1 MKIQKLFPMLL
12 LWLAVLAACK
22 RPADKSATD
31 PQQLNHT
38 WVLQSLQGQ
47 PIAATQAGRTPRL
60 TFDLSQNRVSG
71 HTGCNRLSGGA
82 TVKGDQIVF
91 SRLITT
97 KMACM
102 GESME
107 QPFLSV
113 LNDSTL
119 TFTLQAGELT
129 LLQGGSPV
137 LVFKKE
143 E

>member
-1 MKIQKLFPMLL
+1 MKVQKLLSLL
-12 LWLAVLAACK
+12 LLGLVVLASCQ
-22 RPADKSATD
+22 RPAAESGTD

-47 PIAATQAGRTPRL
+47 AVAAGQAGRLPRL

-82 TVKGDQIVF
+82 TVRGRQIIF
-91 SRLITT
+91 SRMITT
-97 KMACM
+97 KMACP

-107 QPFLSV
+107 QPFLSI

-119 TFTLQAGELT
+119 TFRLQDSELT
-129 LLQGGSPV
+129 LLQGQTPV
-137 LVFKKE
+137 LVFRKE
-143 E
+143 D